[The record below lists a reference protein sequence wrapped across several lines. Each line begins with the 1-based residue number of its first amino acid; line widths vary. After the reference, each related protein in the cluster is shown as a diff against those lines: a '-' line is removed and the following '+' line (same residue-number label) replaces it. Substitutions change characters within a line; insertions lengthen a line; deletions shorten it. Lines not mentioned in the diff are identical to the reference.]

1 MFSGNQEVNQITA
14 HIDLLPTLSK
24 LCNVEMPRDRK
35 IDGRSFIPSIN
46 SQKTAREKFFH
57 IGLENI
63 LNYLTILLCSEV
75 NLS

>member
-1 MFSGNQEVNQITA
+1 MFSGNQEVNQFTA

-46 SQKTAREKFFH
+46 SEKLPERSFF
-57 IGLENI
+57 I
-63 LNYLTILLCSEV
+63 LFE
-75 NLS
+75 